1 MKNYKKLLVSIISVL
16 AFILTATCLSNSHVE
31 AASNRAKIR
40 ATLGRPR
47 KVVVTKNT
55 KIYKE
60 NVVFP
65 LAYAG
70 IVAGPKTLKKG
81 TTIKVMGGG
90 MKYHWFIFKK
100 GYTHSG
106 LTKNYDLRAGG
117 YVWVALPYFTDASWF
132 KLK

>member
-1 MKNYKKLLVSIISVL
+1 MQNYKKILVSIILGL
-16 AFILTATCLSNSHVE
+16 AFILTTTSLSSNHVV
-31 AASNRAKIR
+31 AASNRVKIT
-40 ATLGRPR
+40 ATLNRPR

-106 LTKNYDLRAGG
+106 LTKNYDLREGG
-117 YVWVALPYFTDASWF
+117 YVWVAFPYYTDASWF